1 MSEVKLIFSNWQMIC
16 LMKGTL
22 YFAVETKKICHMAF
36 QLLGFADEDN
46 SKYIKF
52 CMEEVYRNY
61 PAIFFEIA
69 ENYKDAKES
78 KQADLANRIIKEHN
92 RILKEK
98 ELCYKIKDLQPSK
111 IH

>member
-1 MSEVKLIFSNWQMIC
+1 MIC

-36 QLLGFADEDN
+36 HLLGFADEDN